1 MSNPTKMEKLER
13 EIKSKFDKVSEE
25 LNLMMAIK
33 MEQKLIK
40 TFKDSLTDLRKI
52 KEEIGKLE
60 NSVRL
65 EIEKIK
71 VIARKDL
78 KEFKTE
84 KAEDLENE
92 LRFLTVKNRSFRKLR
107 DYEEEKEARKIIK
120 KNMKDIEEFKTEAK
134 RIQK

>member
-1 MSNPTKMEKLER
+1 MSNPTKIEKLER

-33 MEQKLIK
+33 MEEKLIK

-71 VIARKDL
+71 DIVRKDL

>member
-1 MSNPTKMEKLER
+1 MSNPTKIEKLER

-33 MEQKLIK
+33 MEEKLIK

-52 KEEIGKLE
+52 KEEIGNLE

-71 VIARKDL
+71 DIVRKDL